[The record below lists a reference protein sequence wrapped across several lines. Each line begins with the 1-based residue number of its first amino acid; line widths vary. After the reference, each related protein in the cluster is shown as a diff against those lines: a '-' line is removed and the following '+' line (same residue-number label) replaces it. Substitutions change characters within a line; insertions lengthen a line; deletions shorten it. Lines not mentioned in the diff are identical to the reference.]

1 MKERI
6 DSEHVTQFREM
17 IEGLKAEMAA
27 EKAQEELTLTE
38 DLTETAAPA
47 KPELTVLLLQC
58 AANNHFLTG

>member
-47 KPELTVLLLQC
+47 KPELTVLLQC